1 MLKHQKE
8 TKGEIT
14 VRQVGK
20 RIVLR
25 IEKER
30 FHHERVLDDDIF

>member
-8 TKGEIT
+8 TISEIT

-20 RIVLR
+20 RKHLR

-30 FHHERVLDDDIF
+30 FHYERVLDDDIF